1 MFHDLQEATS
11 LGVLPSVSF
20 NKVPILFDTT
30 ELPKNVAEVNI
41 IFFGLVT
48 FPNIY
53 LSLRLPSGSQDIN
66 SWEGYRLAFFTVFG
80 LVVRS

>member
-1 MFHDLQEATS
+1 MLFDLQEATS

-30 ELPKNVAEVNI
+30 ELPNNVAEVNTY
-41 IFFGLVT
+41 FSGMT
-48 FPNIY
+48 FTC
-53 LSLRLPSGSQDIN
+53 LTRLPSGSQDIR
-66 SWEGYRLAFFTVFG
+66 SCEGYGLTLFTVFN